1 LVSTN
6 LGTINYNVYIKDN
19 RASANYVPPRSTSIS
34 IKTRDKATS
43 QAAGKYVPVQ
53 FGLFA
58 GDFLLPLTSADL
70 N

>member
-1 LVSTN
+1 LVSPN
-6 LGTINYNVYIKDN
+6 LGTINYNVYIKES
-19 RASANYVPPRSTSIS
+19 RASANYVPPKSTSIS

-43 QAAGKYVPVQ
+43 QTAGKYVPIQ

-58 GDFLLPLTSADL
+58 GDFLLPLTSTDL

>member
-19 RASANYVPPRSTSIS
+19 RASANYVPPKSTSIS

-43 QAAGKYVPVQ
+43 QAAAKYVPVQ

-58 GDFLLPLTSADL
+58 GDFLLLQTSTDL